1 MINYPKNMVVISP
14 HPDDETLGTG
24 GTIAKFS
31 QNGTKVSIL
40 EVSGHL
46 PPLYE
51 NKDFEITQKEAL
63 RAFKILGVHNYE
75 FLKIP
80 ATMVHTLP
88 VSEINKKIGDFINKI
103 APEIVLIPFPD
114 RHIDHRTIF
123 DASVVCCR
131 PTNPKFPKMVL
142 AYETLSETHWN
153 VSGVEPSFNPEFYIN
168 VDNTLDKKLEALSS
182 YKSQLKNNH
191 SRSLEACQSLA
202 AFRGSQN
209 GCNYAEA
216 FKVVRI
222 VI

>member
-1 MINYPKNMVVISP
+1 MMKIS
-14 HPDDETLGTG
+14 TG
-24 GTIAKFS
+24 GTIAEFS

-88 VSEINKKIGDFINKI
+88 VSEINKKIEDFINKI

-123 DASVVCCR
+123 DASVV
-131 PTNPKFPKMVL
+131 
-142 AYETLSETHWN
+142 LS
-153 VSGVEPSFNPEFYIN
+153 
-168 VDNTLDKKLEALSS
+168 
-182 YKSQLKNNH
+182 
-191 SRSLEACQSLA
+191 
-202 AFRGSQN
+202 
-209 GCNYAEA
+209 
-216 FKVVRI
+216 
-222 VI
+222 